1 MIKSPLPCQ
10 NPCQYTEWSTWGSWG
25 KSTPSCLDAQNE
37 KASMSTNDQ
46 SYPQNGFAFFNARDE
61 FGEIEQ
67 GQSQCFRVFETAESF
82 ANVDSIIKARL
93 TEAQSV
99 FGNIGTLVSN
109 GDVAKLRELK
119 YALAF
124 IEEWI
129 RDGLYTTADSG

>member
-1 MIKSPLPCQ
+1 
-10 NPCQYTEWSTWGSWG
+10 
-25 KSTPSCLDAQNE
+25 
-37 KASMSTNDQ
+37 MSTNDQ
-46 SYPQNGFAFFNARDE
+46 TYPQNGFAFFNSRDE

-99 FGNIGTLVSN
+99 FGSIGTLVSN
-109 GDVAKLRELK
+109 GNVAKLRELK

-124 IEEWI
+124 IGEWI
-129 RDGLYTTADSG
+129 RDGLYKTADSGEPKVFGIGQTVFKTKITFTNKNDLNLFFCEIFDLVA